1 MVKQFNI
8 NSYSF
13 ITIMELLEGNNVF
26 GNSPSELY
34 MKSEVEKCADNVI
47 ENITCNRKTLD
58 AHEKVL
64 DGMSNEFTDRIMK
77 SNDRIKLL
85 EQWIVDFKVSSDQLS
100 EKLYEPLIKDVTEH
114 GKYLSNQTLI
124 NKNVEQSLSKL
135 KDIGNEFKEF
145 KSRVNSSISVLQQ
158 DQDENEKYRKSKDSH
173 AKRLTRYENKLNDMS
188 SRIKKFEDTLTL
200 DNTAKITN
208 TINETISV
216 CLKVNN
222 EKNALI
228 LANVIKTSENRY
240 DELNS
245 KFRKLIDEIDLL
257 RDNKHNS
264 VTVEIDEINKKISKI
279 TSIDITKIKMNKTD
293 ISNIEKKM
301 KDKIDILSIN
311 ITKEIHE
318 QITKSQKPVPQKPV
332 PIESVSENLLQQHK
346 IHERLSNI
354 EQQMICQ
361 MSMFHSISTTA
372 VSQYQYS
379 EPKLYSTENM

>member
-1 MVKQFNI
+1 
-8 NSYSF
+8 
-13 ITIMELLEGNNVF
+13 MEPLSGNNVF
-26 GNSPSELY
+26 GDTPGELY
-34 MKSEVEKCADNVI
+34 IKSEVERCGKEAI
-47 ENITCNRKTLD
+47 ENITCHEKVLD

-64 DGMSNEFTDRIMK
+64 DAMSNEFTERIMK
-77 SNDRIKLL
+77 SNDRIKIL
-85 EQWIVDFKVSSDQLS
+85 EQWIIDFKVSSDQLS

-145 KSRVNSSISVLQQ
+145 KSRVNSSISMLQQ
-158 DQDENEKYRKSKDSH
+158 DQEENEKCRKSKDSQT
-173 AKRLTRYENKLNDMS
+173 KRLTRFENKLNDMS
-188 SRIKKFEDTLTL
+188 IKFKKFEDTLTI
-200 DNTAKITN
+200 DNTDMITK
-208 TINETISV
+208 TINDTISE

-228 LANVIKTSENRY
+228 LENVIKTNENRY

-257 RDNKHNS
+257 RDNKHSS
-264 VTVEIDEINKKISKI
+264 VMIEIDKINKKIAKI
-279 TSIDITKIKMNKTD
+279 TSIDITKIKMNNSD
-293 ISNIEKKM
+293 ISNIEKKL
-301 KDKIDILSIN
+301 KEKIDILSIN
-311 ITKEIHE
+311 ITKEIRE
-318 QITKSQKPVPQKPV
+318 QITKSQKPVPIESV

>member
-1 MVKQFNI
+1 
-8 NSYSF
+8 
-13 ITIMELLEGNNVF
+13 MEPLSGNNVF
-26 GNSPSELY
+26 GDTPAELY
-34 MKSEVEKCADNVI
+34 IKSEVERCGKEAI
-47 ENITCNRKTLD
+47 ENITCHEKVLD

-64 DGMSNEFTDRIMK
+64 DAHEKVLDAMSNEFTERIMK
-77 SNDRIKLL
+77 SNDRIKIL
-85 EQWIVDFKVSSDQLS
+85 EQWIIDFKVSSDQLS
-100 EKLYEPLIKDVTEH
+100 EKLHEPLIKDVTEH

-145 KSRVNSSISVLQQ
+145 KSRVNSSISMLQQ
-158 DQDENEKYRKSKDSH
+158 DQDENEKYRKSKDSQT
-173 AKRLTRYENKLNDMS
+173 KRLTRFENKLNDMS
-188 SRIKKFEDTLTL
+188 IKFKKFEDTLTI
-200 DNTAKITN
+200 DNTDMITK
-208 TINETISV
+208 TINDTISE

-228 LANVIKTSENRY
+228 LENVIKTNENRY

-257 RDNKHNS
+257 RDNKHSS
-264 VTVEIDEINKKISKI
+264 VMIEIDKINKKIAKI
-279 TSIDITKIKMNKTD
+279 TSIDITKIKMNNSD

-301 KDKIDILSIN
+301 KDKIDVLSIN
-311 ITKEIHE
+311 ITKEIRE
-318 QITKSQKPVPQKPV
+318 QITKSQKPVPIESV